1 MENHGGNLQNGPQYG
16 MWQSGWI
23 NAAWISGVLWINYGV
38 CPDPNNQN
46 CWYVDNNTGLPVGF
60 SNGSP
65 NLGIGT
71 YAVTPSSLHVNNTMQ
86 VAMADGS
93 VQKLANYKQMWYSG
107 LLWSLTGIAD
117 GDDAS
122 IP

>member
-1 MENHGGNLQNGPQYG
+1 
-16 MWQSGWI
+16 
-23 NAAWISGVLWINYGV
+23 
-38 CPDPNNQN
+38 
-46 CWYVDNNTGLPVGF
+46 
-60 SNGSP
+60 
-65 NLGIGT
+65 LGIGT